1 MTKIQIQQEITNVL
15 IQMGIS
21 PKAITEKAS
30 YYKDLGLDSLDFTEM
45 IMEFELRLDLTIN
58 CTELDNIKT
67 IKDTIDCIIR
77 LKN

>member
-15 IQMGIS
+15 IQMGIP
-21 PKAITEKAS
+21 PKAITQKAS

-45 IMEFELRLDLTIN
+45 IMEFELRLGLNIN